1 MATEQKQRKTLAVRL
16 TETTKDI
23 QYSWIAKLNA
33 TIMKIQKNWICIP
46 LLILTNIL
54 YFSTVVGAFVL
65 PFISIPWWEWKI
77 VASVVIGAGEILFA
91 NLVFPVA
98 KGKTFEGIVSRIITI
113 VFCLGAIT
121 TIHINTNFYHI
132 GNWVLIAIVLLFLYV
147 GLLLISSLI
156 VMIKKEQKIALP
168 ALGLSFFA
176 VLLLG
181 LLNGAITVDTVE
193 QNVRIWCGC
202 LSFFGLVSI
211 IGGFFLTIFFQKTK
225 VQNIIYYALAIIGA
239 IIILFFVAWLI
250 NYFDNSVSFL
260 GTFITLLAA
269 ALGGALTLFGV
280 AWTIKHTEKQ
290 RQDEERKKY
299 KPFVNLYHPTEEET
313 IKAHLICC
321 CKFEEGFFNKK
332 EKDAYLTE
340 IESFLISNTDFSSFH
355 VMGFKFNDKLVRSK
369 SLMYIDK
376 NSFIRVSFS
385 QFYSSMEIKEFSMWI
400 LDGLGNIYEVDFSL
414 KREKVALENG
424 CIYNKIMVTG
434 NRFPKL
440 RQENWNEF

>member
-1 MATEQKQRKTLAVRL
+1 MWYHWLIFCAVGLAV
-16 TETTKDI
+16 I
-23 QYSWIAKLNA
+23 G
-33 TIMKIQKNWICIP
+33 MF
-46 LLILTNIL
+46 LL
-54 YFSTVVGAFVL
+54 F
-65 PFISIPWWEWKI
+65 
-77 VASVVIGAGEILFA
+77 
-91 NLVFPVA
+91 
-98 KGKTFEGIVSRIITI
+98 R
-113 VFCLGAIT
+113 
-121 TIHINTNFYHI
+121 
-132 GNWVLIAIVLLFLYV
+132 LLFLRPLIKDEKQKKSANLITIKYICLYLLFDLLYMSIFNNWRLLIYIFGILAVLIIFVNLAKAFLSDTSFLRNLLPVDLLAGV
-147 GLLLISSLI
+147 GLSIYLIYIIENTDLRAI
-156 VMIKKEQKIALP
+156 VTAVVAALY
-168 ALGLSFFA
+168 G
-176 VLLLG
+176 G
-181 LLNGAITVDTVE
+181 LLT
-193 QNVRIWCGC
+193 
-202 LSFFGLVSI
+202 
-211 IGGFFLTIFFQKTK
+211 
-225 VQNIIYYALAIIGA
+225 
-239 IIILFFVAWLI
+239 LI
-250 NYFDNSVSFL
+250 
-260 GTFITLLAA
+260 
-269 ALGGALTLFGV
+269 GV
-280 AWTIKHTEKQ
+280 AWTIKHAEKQ

-313 IKAHLICC
+313 IKARLICC

-355 VMGFKFNDKLVRSK
+355 VMGFKFNDQLVRSK